1 MNDLDRVLKSL
12 GVEEVEDEEVVRRL
26 ETRRGRGRESAI
38 KTFLMNAEI
47 GKWYR
52 ITWNIGAVY
61 RESKKLGIRIR
72 ATKLNNETYVK
83 ILEKP

>member
-12 GVEEVEDEEVVRRL
+12 GVEEVEDKKVLETL
-26 ETRRGRGRESAI
+26 ETRRHGGRESAI
-38 KTFLMNAEI
+38 KTFLMKAEI

-61 RESKKLGIRIR
+61 REAKKNGVKVK
-72 ATKLNNETYVK
+72 ATVLNGERYVK
-83 ILEKP
+83 IISRP